1 MDITKR
7 FERILNLFFFLQS
20 KSYVSLDSL
29 KKRFQVSERTIY
41 RDLKALETAG
51 IPIVFE
57 AGTGYALME
66 GFRIHSKPFTEE
78 EVLSLMVAEKIID
91 KHETSF
97 IKQQFES
104 ALIKIKSAYRFQDK
118 ERLTQ
123 LHDRLLIH
131 KNTTNTYLPNV
142 LDLLLNALLK
152 KQQAT
157 ITYCKPGGDHEE
169 QRIIE
174 PVEVLQEHDHWYVFA
189 YCCLR
194 HDYRNFRLDRIKRIT
209 LMPHPFSK
217 EHANPESLRNVSKKQ
232 TTTCICIK
240 ADRKYAHYLHWDR
253 AAFGFE
259 KEDVENDQ
267 VFMYFQYKQ
276 NPSYF
281 VRWFMM
287 FIDFAEILEPELL
300 RNEISDIL
308 ERGILKLKKES

>member
-1 MDITKR
+1 MDITTR

-20 KSYVSLDSL
+20 KSYVNLDSL

-41 RDLKALETAG
+41 RDLKALEAAG

-57 AGTGYALME
+57 AGMGYTLME
-66 GFRIHSKPFTEE
+66 GFRIQSRPFTEE
-78 EVLSLMVAEKIID
+78 EVLSLMVAEKIIE

-123 LHDRLLIH
+123 LHDRLLIQ
-131 KNTTNTYLPNV
+131 KNTTSSYLPNV

-157 ITYCKPGGDHEE
+157 ITYCKPGGTQEE
-169 QRIIE
+169 HRIIE
-174 PVEVLQEHDHWYVFA
+174 AVGVMQQHDHWYVFA
-189 YCCLR
+189 YCRLR
-194 HDYRNFRLDRIKRIT
+194 QDYRNFRLDRIKKIT
-209 LMPHPFSK
+209 LMPQPFSR
-217 EHANPESLRNVSKKQ
+217 EHANPETLRESIKKQ
-232 TTTCICIK
+232 KNTSIRIR
-240 ADRKYAHYLHWDR
+240 ADRKNAHYLHWER

-259 KEDVENDQ
+259 KEEIENDQ
-267 VFMYFQYKQ
+267 VIMHFQYKQ

-287 FIDFAEILEPELL
+287 FIDFAEILEPVSL
-300 RNEISDIL
+300 REEISDLL
-308 ERGILKLKKES
+308 EKGILKLKKEP

>member
-20 KSYVSLDSL
+20 RSYVNLDSL

-57 AGTGYALME
+57 AGSGYSLME
-66 GFRIHSKPFTEE
+66 GFRIQSKPFTEE
-78 EVLSLMVAEKIID
+78 EVLSLMVAEKIIE

-123 LHDRLLIH
+123 LHDRLLIN
-131 KNTTNTYLPNV
+131 KKTANTYLPNV

-152 KQQAT
+152 RQQAT

-174 PVEVLQEHDHWYVFA
+174 PLEIQQEHDHWYVFA

-194 HDYRNFRLDRIKRIT
+194 GDYRNFRLDRIKRIM
-209 LMPHPFSK
+209 LMPHPFSA
-217 EHANPESLRNVSKKQ
+217 EHGNPVSLRDASKKE
-232 TTTCICIK
+232 TLTNIRIK

-259 KEDVENDQ
+259 KEETGEGQ

-287 FIDFAEILEPELL
+287 FIDFAEILEPESL
-300 RNEISDIL
+300 RTEIKDIL
-308 ERGILKLKKES
+308 EKGILKLKKEP